1 MAGEMSK
8 GDPWGYLKGTGL
20 PKAGVPKSRPEPK
33 MSTPMPNERKLTVT
47 CSTMKVARDPE
58 FKQPD
63 PPMTAKRTDAM
74 GAYRNMDDSHS
85 GKYEK
90 LEKKVIKGAGL
101 KGSVEKVLSE
111 GHNTRGESMK
121 HEKKESKAH
130 ERGES
135 KAFEAK
141 ENRGNPGNGAVSKKI
156 SHLVKGEGKPQKQA
170 VAMALNMKREG
181 RLTKEGGY
189 KRVGK
194 KKGK

>member
-90 LEKKVIKGAGL
+90 LEKRSLKGL
-101 KGSVEKVLSE
+101 KGGGTEKELRA
-111 GHNTRGESMK
+111 GHN
-121 HEKKESKAH
+121 SK
-130 ERGES
+130 
-135 KAFEAK
+135 
-141 ENRGNPGNGAVSKKI
+141 GAVSKKI

-170 VAMALNMKREG
+170 VAMAMNMEREG